1 MILLKIVIEP
11 AGSIR
16 RAMIEME
23 IISMSKVTLVI
34 MAAGIGSRFGGGIKQ
49 LEPVGPSGEIIM
61 DYSIYDAMEAGF
73 NKVVFVIRKDLEK
86 DFKEV
91 IGNRIE
97 KVVDVD
103 YAFQELEDIPERY
116 RGKLEG
122 RTKPWGTGQAILCC
136 KEIVDGPFLV
146 INADDYYGKE
156 AYREAYQELIK
167 AHTGTEIS
175 MVGFRLKNTLSK
187 NGTVTRGV
195 CRIDENSMLEEIEET
210 YEIQERD
217 GYAAAQTNGEEIRL
231 DLDSPVSMNMWGL
244 LPEFFGIL
252 ETGFADFLDK
262 IGKDDVKAEY
272 LLPKII
278 GQLLTENK
286 VRVKVLESRD
296 QWFGV
301 TYKEDKDTVVQAV
314 RELIAKGV
322 YPERLFS

>member
-1 MILLKIVIEP
+1 
-11 AGSIR
+11 
-16 RAMIEME
+16 
-23 IISMSKVTLVI
+23 MSKVTLVI

-217 GYAAAQTNGEEIRL
+217 GYAAAQTDGEEIRL
-231 DLDSPVSMNMWGL
+231 DLDSPVSMN
-244 LPEFFGIL
+244 
-252 ETGFADFLDK
+252 
-262 IGKDDVKAEY
+262 KDDVKAEY